1 MPQDKPRNHL
11 RLTGLAVLTA
21 ALLAFPAT
29 ASLEPAH
36 TDRRLID
43 GFMKTVFGSENWRV
57 SRAARERISKFT
69 EPVRVHVTNLSGT
82 NRDVDVRTF
91 VGDVNRRIK
100 GLSISVTA
108 RPRSANFFVFVVDR
122 ANYRSAI
129 REVLPDIRTG
139 FLERS
144 ACSGIAFLRHD
155 GAIEQSMAFIVAD
168 EGGSFFRHCMI
179 EEILQGLGP
188 SNDHRSLTHSIFND
202 RNSIADFTA
211 FDDYI
216 LNMLYDP
223 RVKAGMDRKTVKQ
236 VLPVIVQDV
245 KARRGAS

>member
-1 MPQDKPRNHL
+1 MPRDTPIKPL
-11 RLTGLAVLTA
+11 RLVGLAVLA
-21 ALLAFPAT
+21 ASLIAFPGSAFPD
-29 ASLEPAH
+29 PAH
-36 TDRRLID
+36 SDRRLVD

-57 SRAARERISKFT
+57 SRAARERVSKFT
-69 EPVRVHVTNLSGT
+69 GPVRVHVTNLSRT
-82 NRDVDVRTF
+82 NRDVDVRAL
-91 VGDVNRRIK
+91 VSDVNRRIK
-100 GLSISVTA
+100 GLRISMTGQ
-108 RPRSANFFVFVVDR
+108 PRSANFFVFVVDR

-129 REVLPDIRTG
+129 RDVLPDIRTG

-144 ACSGIAFLRHD
+144 ACSGIAFLRND

-188 SNDHRSLTHSIFND
+188 SNDHRSLSHSIFND
-202 RNSIADFTA
+202 RNSIADFTM

-223 RVKAGMDRKTVKQ
+223 RVKAGMNRKAVKQ
-236 VLPVIVQDV
+236 VLPVVLQDV
-245 KARRGAS
+245 RLRRGAS